1 MNRRIPKETV
11 KSLVKD
17 VGLPRALTL
26 IAASSIADYPL
37 RRYWTEAN
45 NSIRQILIEL
55 KDEDTGEE

>member
-1 MNRRIPKETV
+1 MDRKLSKETI

-26 IAASSIADYPL
+26 ITASSIADYPL

-45 NSIRQILIEL
+45 ASIRQILNEL
-55 KDEDTGEE
+55 RNADTGEE